1 MTSPALRVHNVWK
14 RFGSRDALAG
24 VSLEA
29 PRGSCFAMLG
39 HNGSGKTTLLRILA
53 TLSAPTEGEAQVL
66 GHAVGAESG
75 AIRGKIGVVLDRH
88 LLPRDFALRDA
99 LRMYADL
106 YGVRDANA
114 RIEDLAARLG
124 LARRLR
130 DPVRTFSR
138 GMGQRASIC
147 RALLHDPEM
156 LILDEPFTGLDA
168 AALAITDEVIQET
181 VAEGRTVVLVTHD
194 LERAA
199 RLATHSV
206 VLSNG
211 KKTFDGDPVEAA
223 AAATAGRG
231 LAG

>member
-1 MTSPALRVHNVWK
+1 MSSPALCVRNVWK

-29 PRGSCFAMLG
+29 PRGSCFALLG

-53 TLSAPTEGEAQVL
+53 TLSAPTEGEADVL
-66 GHAVGAESG
+66 GLRVGRDSH
-75 AIRGKIGVVLDRH
+75 AIRGRIGVVLDRH
-88 LLPRDFALRDA
+88 LLPRDFPLRDA

-106 YGVRDANA
+106 YGVPDAAA
-114 RIEDLAARLG
+114 RIEDLAGRLG
-124 LARRLR
+124 LAARLR

-156 LILDEPFTGLDA
+156 LVLDEPFTGLDA
-168 AALAITDEVIQET
+168 AALAITDQVIRE
-181 VAEGRTVVLVTHD
+181 AIDDGRTVVLVTHD

-199 RLATHSV
+199 RLATHAV

-211 KKTFDGDPVEAA
+211 RKTFDGDPAEAA

-231 LAG
+231 LA

>member
-1 MTSPALRVHNVWK
+1 MTALALRVQNVWK

-24 VSLEA
+24 VTLEA

-53 TLSAPTEGEAQVL
+53 TLSSPTEGEAEVL
-66 GHAVGAESG
+66 GHLVGKESH
-75 AIRGKIGVVLDRH
+75 AIRSKIGVVLDRH
-88 LLPRDFALRDA
+88 LLPRDFPLSDA

-106 YGVRDANA
+106 YGVPDAEA
-114 RIEDLAARLG
+114 RIDRLASRLG

-147 RALLHDPEM
+147 RALLHEPEM

-168 AALAITDEVIQET
+168 AALAITDQVIEET
-181 VAEGRTVVLVTHD
+181 IAEGRTVVLVTHD

-199 RLATHSV
+199 RLATHAV
-206 VLSNG
+206 VISNG
-211 KKTFDGDPVEAA
+211 KKVFDGDPVEAA

-231 LAG
+231 LN

>member
-1 MTSPALRVHNVWK
+1 MTTPGAALRVSSVWK

-29 PRGSCFAMLG
+29 PRGSCLALLG
-39 HNGSGKTTLLRILA
+39 HNGSGKTTLLRILS
-53 TLSAPTEGEAQVL
+53 TLWQPTEGDVEVL
-66 GHAVGAESG
+66 GYSLEKESSEVR
-75 AIRGKIGVVLDRH
+75 ARIGVVLDRH
-88 LLPRDFALRDA
+88 LLPREFSLRDG

-106 YGVRDANA
+106 HAVPDAAA
-114 RIEDLAARLG
+114 RIEALAERLG

-156 LILDEPFTGLDA
+156 LLLDEPFTGLDA
-168 AALAITDEVIQET
+168 AALAVTESVIEEIKQD
-181 VAEGRTVVLVTHD
+181 GRTVVLVTHD

-199 RLATHSV
+199 RLATHAV

-211 KKTFDGDPVEAA
+211 RKVFEGDPVEAA
-223 AAATAGRG
+223 SAAGSAS
-231 LAG
+231 